1 MGDTASKLLASG
13 ISISLIKKKGGESG
27 SGEGVGN
34 GTASTEQ
41 QESTETPNTN
51 QVRF

>member
-27 SGEGVGN
+27 SGEGA

-41 QESTETPNTN
+41 QESTETSNTN